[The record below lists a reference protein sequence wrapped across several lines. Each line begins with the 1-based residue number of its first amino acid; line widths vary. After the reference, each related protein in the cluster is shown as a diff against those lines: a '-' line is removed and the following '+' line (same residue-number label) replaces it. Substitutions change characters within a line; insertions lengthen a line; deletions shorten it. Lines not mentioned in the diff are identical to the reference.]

1 MSWFVSQKRTFLF
14 LFLLLKTLQKM
25 DLEVHEIDPKKFV
38 SALR

>member
-14 LFLLLKTLQKM
+14 LFPLLKTLQKT
-25 DLEVHEIDPKKFV
+25 DLEVHEIDPEKFV